1 MKNFGGIMKMQLHR
15 KGIKQEVLAKE
26 LNIARTTVTA
36 YCSNQR
42 QPDLETLA
50 KICNRLDIN
59 LAWVMD
65 IEDFDNSAMYLH
77 DDFEVKVNDTC
88 RKVSKSNRRR
98 FLDGLEYLAE
108 ILSDD
113 KEDKDA

>member
-42 QPDLETLA
+42 QPDLETLS
-50 KICNRLDIN
+50 KICNRLEIDLN
-59 LAWVMD
+59 WVMGLTD
-65 IEDFDNSAMYLH
+65 YDTNAMYLH
-77 DDFEVKVNDTC
+77 NDFELKVNAAC
-88 RKVSKSNRRR
+88 RRVHKEKHKK
-98 FLDGLEYLAE
+98 FLDGVEYLAE
-108 ILSDD
+108 IFSEE
-113 KEDKDA
+113 EDNSKK